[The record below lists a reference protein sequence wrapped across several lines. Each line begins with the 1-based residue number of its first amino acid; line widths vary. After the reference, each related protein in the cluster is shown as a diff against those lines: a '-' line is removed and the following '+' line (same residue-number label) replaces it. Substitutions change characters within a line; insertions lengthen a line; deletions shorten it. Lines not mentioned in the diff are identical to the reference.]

1 MQHSNIQKRH
11 FTLVELMVAMG
22 VLVIMMGFLFQF
34 TIGAQRIWN
43 ASSKQTVAFSSAHVL
58 LDILN
63 DDLQNMRYSNEEG
76 ETMPFY
82 LHKDNSDNVIM
93 GFFSDFVPSTGILDS
108 DPSDDVT
115 TADLSQ
121 VGSYLVVYYFDKNNK
136 TIHRCSLDRKKYE
149 RSTGTSI
156 SFTNLWGMC
165 GMAIPPSVDFFEQ
178 FKNNFL
184 SGGASLNQF
193 DTLAENVEELNINVF
208 FGNDNDVAAAANKSF
223 APSSNTFAKHYASV
237 KPLSIRINF
246 TMETDTNAKANE
258 VTKRA
263 FSKVIF
269 L

>member
-63 DDLQNMRYSNEEG
+63 DDLQNMRYSKEDG

-82 LHKDNSDNVIM
+82 LHKDSSDNVIM

-108 DPSDDVT
+108 DPSDGVT

-121 VGSYLVVYYFDKNNK
+121 VGTYLVVYYFDKSAK

-149 RSTGTSI
+149 RSSGTPI

-184 SGGASLNQF
+184 SGASLNQF
-193 DTLAENVEELNINVF
+193 DTLAENVEELSIDVF
-208 FGNDNDVAAAANKSF
+208 FGNDNDEAAAANKSF
-223 APSSNTFAKHYASV
+223 APSSNTFSKHYASV